1 MWKLVGVAGLIVIFA
16 GIDLMSQS
24 RRELAFWIAAFVGTF
39 RALLRHQEPEPLLPA
54 SRAGDGRH
62 HTARVFVGAG
72 LAFVVGPI
80 LLALGV
86 TLLVLYPNL

>member
-1 MWKLVGVAGLIVIFA
+1 MWKLVGAIGLIVICA
-16 GIDLMSQS
+16 GIDLLWQS
-24 RRELAFWIAAFVGTF
+24 RRELVFWTAAFVGTF
-39 RALLRHQEPEPLLPA
+39 RALLRHQQPQPLLPA
-54 SRAGDGRH
+54 GRASDGRH
-62 HTARVFVGAG
+62 HAARVFLGAG

>member
-1 MWKLVGVAGLIVIFA
+1 MWKLVGVIGLIVICA
-16 GIDLMSQS
+16 GIDLLWQS
-24 RRELAFWIAAFVGTF
+24 RCELAFWIAAFVGTF
-39 RALLRHQEPEPLLPA
+39 RALLRHQQPGRLSPA
-54 SRAGDGRH
+54 RRADDGHH